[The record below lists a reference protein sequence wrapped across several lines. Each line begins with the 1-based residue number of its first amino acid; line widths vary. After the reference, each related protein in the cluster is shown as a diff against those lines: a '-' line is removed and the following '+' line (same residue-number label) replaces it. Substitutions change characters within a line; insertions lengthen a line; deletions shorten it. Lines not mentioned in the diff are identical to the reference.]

1 MVKLTDT
8 DSVAIMVKRCPINNE
23 QKTHSGKNCVEFFS
37 SSNEEF
43 LVRTL
48 LKISINDKKKKNYV
62 TSFMFELMGRH
73 KDENKRIFE

>member
-37 SSNEEF
+37 SSNEEVF
-43 LVRTL
+43 PRSHS
-48 LKISINDKKKKNYV
+48 LKDIDK
-62 TSFMFELMGRH
+62 R
-73 KDENKRIFE
+73 